1 MAFRK
6 LTHEESLGRY
16 RLVAQLG
23 HGGMADVFV
32 ARRAGADG
40 AEQLVAVKR
49 MLPSLAADRASV
61 AMFLHEGRVAAQ
73 LAHPNICRVLEL
85 GEVDGTPFL
94 AMELLFGLPWSEIV
108 PAVPDRPAET
118 LVRFVAGA
126 AVQACEGLHHAHVA
140 TGADQRPRSVVHRDV
155 SPSNLF
161 ITSEGCVKLL
171 DFGVSKVVT
180 EATVTGGARKGK
192 LPYMAPEQL
201 QGMPVDIRADIFS
214 LGVVTWE
221 ALAGRALFDRRSDR
235 EIMQAVAHADIPA
248 LPGARPVSERLDAVL
263 RRALARDRTQRHGSA
278 HELAGDLRRAI
289 AACGE
294 PMAPSEIAAQLATW
308 LGPSLARRARDLAE
322 LGGEV
327 SALDAA
333 TGESTVRHE
342 PAPVAG
348 ARLRERSVVIG
359 GAATM
364 DGVAPTLPAG
374 GPAGGPAVQPTD
386 APGPALNL
394 EDAPR
399 DRRHRGAMPSSGE
412 LIGKYRLGKKLGEG
426 AFGRVFIARD
436 TGLDRDVALKFL
448 RAHHVSNPQVVER
461 FLQEARSAA
470 KLSHPGI
477 VTVYELG
484 TGRDGTVFIAMELL
498 RGESLNDRLR
508 RMGRLPPDAALE
520 ICRQIAS
527 VLEAAHQAGIVHR
540 DLKPDNI
547 FLAVDSTMPGGE
559 RVKVLD
565 FGIAKLAARQ
575 TTAIQTGSLVLGTPR
590 YMSPEQCSSS
600 ANVDHRSDI
609 YALGCILYELVC
621 GRALFN
627 GGVGEIIAMH
637 QLIAPPAARDSVP
650 DLSPALDRLIS
661 WMLAK
666 DPGERPQT
674 MERVEGEITSGLAG
688 VPTMAAVPV
697 GLRRAD
703 TAGPVAVTPAA
714 EPAQNRT
721 TLSGSTNSVAAP
733 ASRRRV
739 GVVLTTAAVLAG
751 VVVGV
756 IVTRTPDRSAATP
769 PADPPPGAAPST
781 LPPPPVATGSPPVAA
796 SASPAAEPRAADPVP
811 ADAGAASAGGAEP
824 PAPARRLTPDSIVA
838 TVRGEYAAELQRCFE
853 RHAKPSRGASRK
865 LVVTLHVAATGRVV
879 DYQTDPPMPGC
890 EVLANMRFA
899 ADGDVDDPSRRVTA
913 EVAFDYP
920 SLPARTGAGA
930 PARAAH
936 SCPPGTVWKP
946 SESACGGPPDKK
958 PCPPIKDR
966 VIDPFDEDPCR
977 Q

>member
-1 MAFRK
+1 MAFLR
-6 LTHEESLGRY
+6 LTHEKPLGRY

-40 AEQLVAVKR
+40 AEELVAIKR
-49 MLPSLAADRASV
+49 MLPNLACDRAFV

-73 LAHPNICRVLEL
+73 LAHPNICQVLEL

-108 PAVPDRPAET
+108 PAVPDRPAQT
-118 LVRFVAGA
+118 LVRFVVGA
-126 AVQACEGLHHAHVA
+126 AVQACEGLHHAHSA
-140 TGADQRPRSVVHRDV
+140 AGADQRPRSVVHRDV

-161 ITSEGCVKLL
+161 VTSEGCVKLL
-171 DFGVSKVVT
+171 DFGVSKVLT
-180 EATVTGGARKGK
+180 EATRTGGVPKGN

-201 QGMPVDIRADIFS
+201 QGTPVDIRADIFS
-214 LGVVTWE
+214 LGVVIWE

-235 EIMQAVAHADIPA
+235 EILQAAAPAEVPA
-248 LPGARPVSERLDAVL
+248 LPGERPVSERLDAVL
-263 RRALARDRTQRHGSA
+263 RRALARDRTQRQGSA

-289 AACGE
+289 AAHGE

-308 LGPSLARRARDLAE
+308 LGPSLARRRRDLAE
-322 LGGEV
+322 LGGETR
-327 SALDAA
+327 SLEGA
-333 TGESTVRHE
+333 TGEPTAPHNL
-342 PAPVAG
+342 APVAG
-348 ARLRERSVVIG
+348 VRLREMSVVVG
-359 GAATM
+359 GGTV
-364 DGVAPTLPAG
+364 DGVAPTLPGG
-374 GPAGGPAVQPTD
+374 GPEVQPPD
-386 APGPALNL
+386 APGTALDL
-394 EDAPR
+394 EDTSR
-399 DRRHRGAMPSSGE
+399 DHRHRGTMPKSGE

-426 AFGRVFIARD
+426 AFGLVFTARD

-448 RAHHVSNPQVVER
+448 RSHHVSNPQVVER

-484 TGRDGTVFIAMELL
+484 TARDGTVFIAMELL

-508 RMGRLPPDAALE
+508 RMGRLAPDAALE

-547 FLAVDSTMPGGE
+547 FLAVDATMPGGE

-565 FGIAKLAARQ
+565 FGIAKLASPQA
-575 TTAIQTGSLVLGTPR
+575 TTIQTGSLVLGTPR

-600 ANVDHRSDI
+600 AKVDHRSDI

-621 GRALFN
+621 GRALFD
-627 GGVGEIIAMH
+627 GGLGEIIAMH
-637 QLIAPPAARDSVP
+637 QLVAPPAARDSVP
-650 DLSPALDRLIS
+650 DLPPALDRLIS

-666 DPGERPQT
+666 DPGQRPQT
-674 MERVEGEITSGLAG
+674 MEGVEVEITGGLVGAAS
-688 VPTMAAVPV
+688 MAVVPV
-697 GLRRAD
+697 QRRPD
-703 TAGPVAVTPAA
+703 TAGPVAGSPAA
-714 EPAQNRT
+714 EPAHNRT
-721 TLSGSTNSVAAP
+721 TLSGSTSSAAAP
-733 ASRRRV
+733 ASRKRT
-739 GVVLTTAAVLAG
+739 GVVLTTVAVLAG

-756 IVTRTPDRSAATP
+756 IVTRTPDRSAAAP
-769 PADPPPGAAPST
+769 PVDPPPPVVTST
-781 LPPPPVATGSPPVAA
+781 LPSPPVATGSPPVAA
-796 SASPAAEPRAADPVP
+796 SASPAAEPRATDPVP
-811 ADAGAASAGGAEP
+811 ADAGAGSAAGAEP
-824 PAPARRLTPDSIVA
+824 PAPARHLTPDSIVA
-838 TVRGEYAAELQRCFE
+838 TVRGEYAAELQRCYE
-853 RHAKPSRGASRK
+853 RHAKASRGGSRK

-879 DYQTDPPMPGC
+879 DYRTDPPMTGC

-899 ADGDVDDPSRRVTA
+899 ADGAVDDPSRRVTA

-920 SLPARTGAGA
+920 ALPARSGSGA
-930 PARAAH
+930 PARAVH

-946 SESACGGPPDKK
+946 SRSACVAPPDKK
-958 PCPPIKDR
+958 DCPPIKDR